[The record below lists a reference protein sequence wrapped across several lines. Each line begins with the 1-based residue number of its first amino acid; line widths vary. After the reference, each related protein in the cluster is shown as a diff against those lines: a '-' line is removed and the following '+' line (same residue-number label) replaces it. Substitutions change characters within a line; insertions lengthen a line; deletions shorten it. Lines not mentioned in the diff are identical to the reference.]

1 MDETIREELSVT
13 NIETTVCFFR
23 DLFKTLEAIP
33 DEDAG
38 ILMKALFA
46 HANGLEPDL
55 KDSVI
60 AKALYIGLADQVDR
74 LDNFRKSKTRSKKE
88 QNGANGSKSPHSAT
102 PYPYPN
108 PYPNI
113 YTGVQRNAKVQKAMG
128 FSTERTDVDYNEIA
142 KRMREEREA
151 AE

>member
-1 MDETIREELSVT
+1 MT
-13 NIETTVCFFR
+13 NIESTVCFFR
-23 DLFKTLEAIP
+23 DLWKTLDAIP

-38 ILMKALFA
+38 ILMRALFA
-46 HANGLEPDL
+46 HANGMEPEL

-60 AKALYIGLADQVDR
+60 AKALYIGIADQVDR
-74 LDNFRKSKTRSKKE
+74 LDQFRKSKTRSKKE
-88 QNGANGSKSPHSAT
+88 QKGANESKSPHSST

-128 FSTERTDVDYNEIA
+128 FSTERTDTDYNEIA
-142 KRMREEREA
+142 RRMREEREA

>member
-60 AKALYIGLADQVDR
+60 AKALYIGIADQVDR
-74 LDNFRKSKTRSKKE
+74 LDQFRKSKTRSKKE
-88 QNGANGSKSPHSAT
+88 QSGANESKSPHSAT

-108 PYPNI
+108 PYPNNI
-113 YTGVQRNAKVQKAMG
+113 YRNAKVQKAFG
-128 FSTERTDVDYNEIA
+128 FSTERKDVDYNEIA
-142 KRMREEREA
+142 RQNYWKEG

>member
-1 MDETIREELSVT
+1 MT

-23 DLFKTLEAIP
+23 DLFKTLDAIP

-128 FSTERTDVDYNEIA
+128 FSTERTDTDYNEIA
-142 KRMREEREA
+142 RRMREEREA

>member
-142 KRMREEREA
+142 RRIREEREA

>member
-23 DLFKTLEAIP
+23 DLFKTLDAIP
-33 DEDAG
+33 DADAG

-128 FSTERTDVDYNEIA
+128 FSTERTDTDYNEIA
-142 KRMREEREA
+142 RRMREEREA

>member
-23 DLFKTLEAIP
+23 DLFKTLDAIP

-88 QNGANGSKSPHSAT
+88 QNGANGSKSPHSST

-128 FSTERTDVDYNEIA
+128 FSTERTDTDYNEIA
-142 KRMREEREA
+142 RRMREEREA

>member
-23 DLFKTLEAIP
+23 DLFKTLDAIP

-60 AKALYIGLADQVDR
+60 AKAL
-74 LDNFRKSKTRSKKE
+74 
-88 QNGANGSKSPHSAT
+88 
-102 PYPYPN
+102 
-108 PYPNI
+108 
-113 YTGVQRNAKVQKAMG
+113 
-128 FSTERTDVDYNEIA
+128 
-142 KRMREEREA
+142 
-151 AE
+151 